1 MLVALFFVSLHK
13 KSCTRQFESK
23 LSLRSFAFSLQKIIR
38 TIHYLS
44 GLNRTRD
51 RIIQNPPLLREHAL
65 HIYIYI
71 SSKQNHNEY
80 EMDSNHPA

>member
-1 MLVALFFVSLHK
+1 MLFSSLK
-13 KSCTRQFESK
+13 QKITV
-23 LSLRSFAFSLQKIIR
+23 SLQKIIR

-65 HIYIYI
+65 HIYI

-80 EMDSNHPA
+80 EMDSNHSARFYRE